1 MSNNYEEEEDHSST
15 DDDHNDNEYDR
26 ALFLNNELAEDN
38 EMLFYRSTNLRAPFS
53 HPLNDGHEDP
63 HFTIFNNK
71 ENADNEIDEDIDE
84 DDLNMRVVKN
94 QDIEGNDIED
104 PNGEAVSNHGPQDQN
119 SQTQNLLAQS
129 AKEESIL
136 DILRRRELQDR
147 GREVRKKGDSRRR
160 TLASRSPTTFGSYE
174 SLYQEGD
181 EKETGPSE
189 RQKDAELGTQGGREN
204 LVLGSNTRKEQGYQ
218 PVAHPGGAKT
228 NKDSVKNKHSKSEK
242 SDDLGITSTAI
253 QRSEALREAGSTTR
267 RYDDQQLTA
276 RVISKTKEQANQEG
290 YRPNKNLT
298 GSDTPSS
305 ASGGQMIDINTTKH
319 PRQPVRLNDSP
330 QHLPTLEELE
340 HEVMT
345 DYTKIIGK
353 MITISKKKSNMV
365 EDLEEGSGQRRNDII
380 SEMAASKSLA
390 YLQLLSKEETET
402 MAISKMDLF
411 AALSTTLKYRVD
423 RAQQTQRDLTKD
435 PLKDTGEAID
445 LVKTVLNVTHKL
457 RVILTLFYES
467 EVEDLVRQHEGV
479 LHDLEEME
487 GGRGITG
494 NWLPSDP
501 VEIGYVF
508 QWYWDHLSM
517 LIEIDQQYQVL
528 LDINKH
534 LRHMDNY
541 NILRGV
547 SQKAKVIVEKKEN
560 LYEKLAKSRDKTFI
574 KEEISSEPEELS
586 QVQRALKKRQFN
598 KRESSADETIVGYMT
613 RSKVKDQNS
622 TASSLSTRITY
633 EEDEHVLDS
642 IRPARKS
649 TIRDQTERFESLSL
663 NNLTIA
669 RNKVKNDHVSDIED
683 FTKLKDKSAKL
694 KKNQEKKTRG
704 QSQTIESDH
713 SDHEDSYSVTCD
725 GCNCT
730 MFTHRASSGH
740 KLICDCGHAWDH
752 HTPIIKVKKS
762 TAKDYGRFSALSSD
776 DSDSDED
783 NEDLSSGQSGNH
795 MKKPKTENWTKL
807 YQFALQR
814 GTEDFKISQS
824 VIKIIFKSL
833 RWGHHKIN
841 EGGGAEAKMV
851 DAGPKVKAKIR
862 PSKIGQSI
870 NVNEWVKLLNDETED
885 MCWPIWYRIQWI
897 CKTGGLAND
906 IENSHRDLITT
917 SLKIPSDKL
926 YDYEGKPYDRTHA
939 RNDHWYWDCMWI
951 ELLLWIIFTFHFPTS
966 DNNVADVIKQQL
978 KSDLELVID
987 QDMASQDAY
996 TREAQSVHFALQKA
1010 YRTAE
1015 ESLSS
1020 LPSNPQYIYEY
1031 LIDVLKEKTSAH
1043 EAPQGEI
1050 IARVLEQARLKFA
1063 RNPSEYITTRQPLS
1077 DDEIRNIRALGPS
1090 KLAERHFKMITQSLM
1105 ERVRMGQPFYQ
1116 MVNFGDIQ
1124 NMQAF
1129 YAKRVEEDKSKKRS
1143 NPKADSND
1151 KTDSKVNTSDDSEK
1165 TNKKTKA
1172 NLAKVN
1178 NAKVEQSGDKGGVWD
1193 FYSNKNS
1200 DLQFEWEK
1208 GKPKCNT
1215 CGMAHSLLKGDCTWV
1230 AMDKGNPII
1239 QSRAIAEYPNV
1250 FFTRKDGGTIVRHN
1264 IISELVNFGFPKLG
1278 INSVG
1283 TQQRVV
1289 SDLRYLAKQV
1299 TTSPVQ
1305 TKKANNVKVDKNK
1318 NNSTED
1324 EGFPRTNQANSKKTP
1339 KTMAAMDE
1347 EYAQSGDSDDS
1358 GGRG

>member
-1 MSNNYEEEEDHSST
+1 MMSNYYEEEEDHSS
-15 DDDHNDNEYDR
+15 DNDDHDEMEYDR
-26 ALFLNNELAEDN
+26 ALFQDRNLAEDN
-38 EMLFYRSTNLRAPFS
+38 EMLFYRSTNLSAPFS

-71 ENADNEIDEDIDE
+71 ENADNENDE
-84 DDLNMRVVKN
+84 DDGENDLNMIGVEN
-94 QDIEGNDIED
+94 QDIEGEEIED
-104 PNGEAVSNHGPQDQN
+104 PNDEAVSNQDPQNQN
-119 SQTQNLLAQS
+119 APTHNFIAPST
-129 AKEESIL
+129 KEDSIL
-136 DILRRRELQDR
+136 DILRRRELQDIR
-147 GREVRKKGDSRRR
+147 GREVIKKGGSRRR
-160 TLASRSPTTFGSYE
+160 TLASRSPTIVSSYE
-174 SLYQEGD
+174 NLYQQGD
-181 EKETGPSE
+181 ENKTELSE
-189 RQKDAELGTQGGREN
+189 RQKHAELGAQGGQEN
-204 LVLGSNTRKEQGYQ
+204 LVLGSNHRKEQGYQ
-218 PVAHPGGAKT
+218 PIAQPGGGKT
-228 NKDSVKNKHSKSEK
+228 NKDSIKNKHSKSEQK
-242 SDDLGITSTAI
+242 NDDLGITSTAI
-253 QRSEALREAGSTTR
+253 QRSEALREAGARTR
-267 RYDDQQLTA
+267 RYDDQQPIA
-276 RVISKTKEQANQEG
+276 SVMSKTKEQANQKG
-290 YRPNKNLT
+290 YRPNKNPT

-305 ASGGQMIDINTTKH
+305 ASGGQLKDINTTKH
-319 PRQPVRLNDSP
+319 PRQPARLNDSP
-330 QHLPTLEELE
+330 QNLPTLDELE

-390 YLQLLSKEETET
+390 YLQLLSKEETEN

-411 AALSTTLKYRVD
+411 SALSTTLKYRVD
-423 RAQQTQRDLTKD
+423 RAQQTQRDLTKE
-435 PLKDTGEAID
+435 PLKDNGEAID
-445 LVKTVLNVTHKL
+445 LVKTVLSVTRKL
-457 RVILTLFYES
+457 KGILTHFYES

-479 LHDLEEME
+479 LHDLEEWDE
-487 GGRGITG
+487 GRGITG

-508 QWYWDHLSM
+508 QWYWDHLC
-517 LIEIDQQYQVL
+517 LLVEIDQQYQVL

-547 SQKAKVIVEKKEN
+547 SQKAREKVEKKEN
-560 LYEKLAKSRDKTFI
+560 HYEKLAKSRDKTFI

-586 QVQRALKKRQFN
+586 QDQRALKKRQFN
-598 KRESSADETIVGYMT
+598 KRDSSADETMVGYMT
-613 RSKVKDQNS
+613 RSKVKDLNS
-622 TASSLSTRITY
+622 TASSLSTRRTY
-633 EEDEHVLDS
+633 EEDEHVSDS
-642 IRPARKS
+642 IRPTRKS
-649 TIRDQTERFESLSL
+649 TTKDQTDRFESLSL
-663 NNLTIA
+663 HNLSIGRA
-669 RNKVKNDHVSDIED
+669 KVKNDHALDMED
-683 FTKLKDKSAKL
+683 YTKSKDKSTKLKKDH
-694 KKNQEKKTRG
+694 EKKTRG
-704 QSQTIESDH
+704 QTQTIEGDL
-713 SDHEDSYSVTCD
+713 SDHEESYSVTCD
-725 GCNCT
+725 DCNCT

-740 KLICDCGHAWDH
+740 RLICDCGHAWDH
-752 HTPIIKVKKS
+752 HTPANSKAKKS

-776 DSDSDED
+776 DSDSDDD
-783 NEDLSSGQSGNH
+783 NEGLPSGQAGNH
-795 MKKPKTENWTKL
+795 MKKSKTENWTKL

-862 PSKIGQSI
+862 PSKIGSSI

-906 IENSHRDLITT
+906 IENTYRDLITT

-926 YDYEGKPYDRTHA
+926 NDYDGYPYDRTHA
-939 RNDHWYWDCMWI
+939 RDDHWYWDCMWI
-951 ELLLWIIFTFHFPTS
+951 ELLLWIIHTFHFPTS

-1031 LIDVLKEKTSAH
+1031 LIEVLKEKTSSH

-1063 RNPSEYITTRQPLS
+1063 RNPSEYISTRQPLN
-1077 DDEIRNIRALGPS
+1077 DEEIKAIRALGPS
-1090 KLAERHFKMITQSLM
+1090 KLTERHFKMITQSLM

-1129 YAKRVEEDKSKKRS
+1129 YAKRLEEDKSKKRP
-1143 NPKADSND
+1143 NTKADAND
-1151 KTDSKVNTSDDSEK
+1151 KTDSKATASDDSEK

-1172 NLAKVN
+1172 NLARVN
-1178 NAKVEQSGDKGGVWD
+1178 S
-1193 FYSNKNS
+1193 
-1200 DLQFEWEK
+1200 
-1208 GKPKCNT
+1208 
-1215 CGMAHSLLKGDCTWV
+1215 
-1230 AMDKGNPII
+1230 
-1239 QSRAIAEYPNV
+1239 
-1250 FFTRKDGGTIVRHN
+1250 
-1264 IISELVNFGFPKLG
+1264 
-1278 INSVG
+1278 
-1283 TQQRVV
+1283 
-1289 SDLRYLAKQV
+1289 
-1299 TTSPVQ
+1299 
-1305 TKKANNVKVDKNK
+1305 
-1318 NNSTED
+1318 
-1324 EGFPRTNQANSKKTP
+1324 
-1339 KTMAAMDE
+1339 
-1347 EYAQSGDSDDS
+1347 
-1358 GGRG
+1358 